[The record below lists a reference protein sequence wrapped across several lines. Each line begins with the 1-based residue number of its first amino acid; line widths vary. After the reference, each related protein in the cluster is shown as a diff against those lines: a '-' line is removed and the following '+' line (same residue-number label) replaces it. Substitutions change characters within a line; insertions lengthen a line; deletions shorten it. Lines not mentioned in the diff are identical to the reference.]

1 MLAFGLGV
9 STILILLSYG
19 SRELLTKRKDRMMN
33 WMPWAKPVMG
43 VALLL
48 VGIAL
53 LMQWNHAIDS
63 WMLDIM
69 PTWLQ
74 DLSVSV

>member
-1 MLAFGLGV
+1 M
-9 STILILLSYG
+9 S
-19 SRELLTKRKDRMMN
+19 

-53 LMQWNHAIDS
+53 LMQWNHTIDA